1 MKKIWFKFWMMRI
14 SCLKISILF
23 LFRKLIIRLNK
34 IKNPKAKLFKKL
46 KSSPNQNI
54 ILIRKT
60 MNVTKIRMIQNLYF
74 KSSKFNKI
82 KWKIAIKTLTL
93 EMQIKIQILKII
105 KILRTK
111 ILIFNLSIHK
121 TIFSKNFVN

>member
-34 IKNPKAKLFKKL
+34 IKNRKAKLFKYL

-82 KWKIAIKTLTL
+82 KWKIVIKTLTL
-93 EMQIKIQILKII
+93 EMQIKIQILKIK

-111 ILIFNLSIHK
+111 ILIFNLLIHK
-121 TIFSKNFVN
+121 TIFSENFVN